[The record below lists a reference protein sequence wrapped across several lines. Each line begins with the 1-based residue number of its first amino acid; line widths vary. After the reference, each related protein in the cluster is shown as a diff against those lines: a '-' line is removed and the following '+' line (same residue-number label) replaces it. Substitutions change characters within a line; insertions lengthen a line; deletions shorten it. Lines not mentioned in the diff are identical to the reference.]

1 MSKNL
6 SAVASTQFDDMV
18 KHAFQTSG
26 KLRNYVTIRNN
37 IVGDT
42 YKFRAMGKG
51 LATQRTAP
59 SSDTIPMDITHS
71 LITCTLTNWD
81 ADEYSDIFDQK
92 EVNFDE
98 VNELAMTISSA
109 LGRRLD
115 QLIIDACINA
125 GSYAGTVGTD
135 VGGVGTGMNMAKIRK
150 AKRYLDDQGVP
161 MDGRVMLISAAGL
174 EGLLGETP
182 VTSTDY
188 NSVKALV
195 NGELDTFVGFKFE
208 TIETRSEGGL
218 PITVGLV
225 RDGFAFH
232 RDALGLAIGMDI
244 STKIDWI
251 AQKKSWLSAGQMK
264 SGAIARDVLG
274 IVKVQ
279 STEVA

>member
-18 KHAFQTSG
+18 KHAFQVAG

-37 IVGDT
+37 VVGDT
-42 YKFRAMGKG
+42 YKFRSMGKG

-59 SSDTIPMDITHS
+59 SSDTIPMDIAHS

-81 ADEYSDIFDQK
+81 ADEYTDIFDAK

-98 VNELAMTISSA
+98 VNELAFTISSA

-115 QLIIDACINA
+115 QIIIDSAINA

-135 VGGVGTGMNMAKIRK
+135 IGGVGTGMNMAKLRK

-174 EGLLGETP
+174 ESLLGETP
-182 VTSTDY
+182 VTSSDY

-195 NGELDTFVGFKFE
+195 NGEIDSFVGFKFE
-208 TIETRSEGGL
+208 TIETRTEGGL
-218 PITVGLV
+218 PIAGAV

-232 RDALGLAIGMDI
+232 KDAIGLAIGMDI

-264 SGAIARDVLG
+264 AGGVARDVLG

-279 STEVA
+279 STEA

>member
-18 KHAFQTSG
+18 KHAFQTTG
-26 KLRNYVTIRNN
+26 KLRNYVTLRNSV
-37 IVGDT
+37 VGDT

-59 SSDTIPMDITHS
+59 SSDTIPMDIAHS
-71 LITCTLTNWD
+71 LITCTLSNWD
-81 ADEYSDIFDQK
+81 ADEYTDIFDTK

-98 VNELAMTISSA
+98 VNELALTISSA

-125 GSYAGTVGTD
+125 GSYAGTVGVD
-135 VGGVGTGMNMAKIRK
+135 IGGTSTGMNMAKLRK

-174 EGLLGETP
+174 ESLLGETP
-182 VTSTDY
+182 VTSADY

-195 NGELDTFVGFKFE
+195 NGEINSFVGFKFE
-208 TIETRSEGGL
+208 TIETRTEGGL
-218 PITVGLV
+218 PISSTT

-232 RDALGLAIGMDI
+232 KDALGLAIGMDI

-251 AQKKSWLSAGQMK
+251 PQKKSWLSAGQMK
-264 SGAIARDVLG
+264 AGAVARDVYG

-279 STEVA
+279 STES

>member
-18 KHAFQTSG
+18 KQAFQASG

-37 IVGDT
+37 VVGDT

-59 SSDTIPMDITHS
+59 SSDTIPMDIAHS
-71 LITCTLTNWD
+71 LITCTLSDWD
-81 ADEYSDIFDQK
+81 ADEYTDIFNSK

-98 VNELAMTISSA
+98 MSELAGAITKA

-115 QLIIDACINA
+115 QLIIDACVNA

-135 VGGVGTGMNMAKIRK
+135 IGGATTGMNMSKLRK

-161 MDGRVMLISAAGL
+161 MDGRIMMISAAGL
-174 EGLLGETP
+174 ESLLGETP
-182 VTSTDY
+182 VTSSDY

-208 TIETRSEGGL
+208 TIETRAEGGL
-218 PITVGLV
+218 PIATNL

-232 RDALGLAIGMDI
+232 KDAIGLAIGMDI
-244 STKIDWI
+244 STKVDWI
-251 AQKKSWLSAGQMK
+251 PQKKSWLSAGQMK
-264 SGAIARDVLG
+264 AGAVARDVYG

-279 STEVA
+279 STES

>member
-18 KHAFQTSG
+18 KHAFQVAG

-37 IVGDT
+37 VVGDT

-59 SSDTIPMDITHS
+59 SSDTIPMDIAHS
-71 LITCTLTNWD
+71 LITCTLGNWD
-81 ADEYSDIFDQK
+81 ADEYTDIFDTK

-98 VNELAMTISSA
+98 VNELAFTISSA

-125 GSYAGTVGTD
+125 GSYAGTVGVD
-135 VGGVGTGMNMAKIRK
+135 IGGTSTGMNMAKLRK
-150 AKRYLDDQGVP
+150 AKRYMDDQGVP

-174 EGLLGETP
+174 ESLLGETP
-182 VTSTDY
+182 VTSADY

-195 NGELDTFVGFKFE
+195 NGEINSFVGFKFE
-208 TIETRSEGGL
+208 TIETRTEGGL
-218 PITVGLV
+218 PIASTT

-232 RDALGLAIGMDI
+232 KDALGLAIGMDI

-251 AQKKSWLSAGQMK
+251 PQKKSWLSAGQMK
-264 SGAIARDVLG
+264 AGAVARDPLG
-274 IVKVQ
+274 ICKIQ
-279 STEVA
+279 STES

>member
-18 KHAFQTSG
+18 KQAFQTAG
-26 KLRNYVTIRNN
+26 RLRNYVTIRNN

-42 YKFRAMGKG
+42 YKFRSMGKG

-59 SSDTIPMDITHS
+59 SSDTIPMDIAHS

-81 ADEYSDIFDQK
+81 ADEYTDIFDQK

-98 VNELAMTISSA
+98 VNELANVISSA

-135 VGGVGTGMNMAKIRK
+135 IGGATTGMNMAKIRK

-161 MDGRVMLISAAGL
+161 MGDRIMAISAAGL
-174 EGLLGETP
+174 ESLLGETP
-182 VTSTDY
+182 VTSSDY

-208 TIETRSEGGL
+208 TIETRTEGGL
-218 PITVGLV
+218 PLATAL

-232 RDALGLAIGMDI
+232 KDALGLAIGMDI

-264 SGAIARDVLG
+264 AGAVARDVLG

>member
-18 KHAFQTSG
+18 KQAFQTAG
-26 KLRNYVTIRNN
+26 RLRNYVTIRNN

-42 YKFRAMGKG
+42 YKFRSMGKG

-59 SSDTIPMDITHS
+59 SSDTIPMDIAHS

-81 ADEYSDIFDQK
+81 ADEYTDIFDQK

-98 VNELAMTISSA
+98 VNELAYVISSA
-109 LGRRLD
+109 LGRRMD
-115 QLIIDACINA
+115 QLAIDACINA
-125 GSYAGTVGTD
+125 GGYAGTVTTD
-135 VGGVGTGMNMAKIRK
+135 IGGVGTGMNMAKVRK

-161 MDGRVMLISAAGL
+161 MNGRVMLISASGL
-174 EGLLGETP
+174 ESLLGETP
-182 VTSTDY
+182 VTSSDY

-195 NGELDTFVGFKFE
+195 NGEIDTFVGFKFE
-208 TIETRSEGGL
+208 TIETRTEGGL
-218 PITVGLV
+218 PISGGLV

-232 RDALGLAIGMDI
+232 KDALGLAIGMDI

-251 AQKKSWLSAGQMK
+251 PTKKSWLSAGQMK
-264 SGAIARDVLG
+264 AGAVARDIYG

-279 STEVA
+279 STETA

>member
-18 KHAFQTSG
+18 KQAFQTAG

-42 YKFRAMGKG
+42 YKFRSMGKG

-59 SSDTIPMDITHS
+59 SSDTIPMDIAHS

-81 ADEYSDIFDQK
+81 ADEYTDIFDQK

-98 VNELAMTISSA
+98 VNELATVISSA

-115 QLIIDACINA
+115 QLIIDACIGA
-125 GSYAGTVGTD
+125 GSYAGTVG
-135 VGGVGTGMNMAKIRK
+135 VEIGGASTGMNMAKIRK
-150 AKRYLDDQGVP
+150 AKRYMDENGVP
-161 MDGRVMLISAAGL
+161 MDGRIMTISAAGL
-174 EGLLGETP
+174 ESLLGETP
-182 VTSTDY
+182 VISSDY

-195 NGELDTFVGFKFE
+195 NGELDSFVGFKFE
-208 TIETRSEGGL
+208 TIETRAEGGL
-218 PITVGLV
+218 PIATTT

-232 RDALGLAIGMDI
+232 KDALGLAIGMDI

-264 SGAIARDVLG
+264 AGAVARDVLG

-279 STEVA
+279 STEA

>member
-59 SSDTIPMDITHS
+59 SSDTIPMDIAHS

-98 VNELAMTISSA
+98 VNELASTISSA

-125 GSYAGTVGTD
+125 GSYAGTVGTEI
-135 VGGVGTGMNMAKIRK
+135 GGAGTGMNMAKIRK

-161 MDGRVMLISAAGL
+161 TDGRVMLISAAGL

-208 TIETRSEGGL
+208 VIETRAEGGL
-218 PITVGLV
+218 PLNVAV

-232 RDALGLAIGMDI
+232 KDAIGLAIGMDI

-264 SGAIARDVLG
+264 SGAIARDVNG